1 MQENSPEL
9 QAFIREN
16 NHLFWY
22 TPRNRKESISNELL
36 VENILNYGTLDT
48 VRKLFKIMGIANV
61 ARIFWNMNGRKKLN
75 FYPEIYNYFSL
86 LFKRYA

>member
-9 QAFIREN
+9 KAFICEN

-22 TPRNRKESISNELL
+22 TPRKGKESISNELL

-61 ARIFWNMNGRKKLN
+61 ARIFWNMNGRKRLN